1 MYSRLIWSVAQF
13 IVLTI
18 NYTCPSSFQ
27 YIHTLW
33 YKSIAHYIVAWITIY
48 RSVRDIEFTQYT
60 LILVSIKIYF
70 TTLSNIS
77 QQFKYEDPILLTM
90 LFACVFFV
98 SLTNPTTFHHLMV
111 ILFLVDCFYLFLT
124 ILKRI
129 KTVFKTNLIILTMIY
144 PTFIYPMSSISLT
157 MSIFLTVAMA
167 HERYIV
173 IKNPL
178 SHQRHMRSSK
188 YRRNMLLKYLLFMVI
203 CSVGFNFSKFF
214 EAYIVWEDSSMGA
227 TKGIR

>member
-1 MYSRLIWSVAQF
+1 MDAGTVNLTLSMDTTPF
-13 IVLTI
+13 INDTTLETSNCYVLTEYEGKI
-18 NYTCPSSFQ
+18 
-27 YIHTLW
+27 L
-33 YKSIAHYIVAWITIY
+33 YKFDYWIGDLSVMVLSI
-48 RSVRDIEFTQYT
+48 
-60 LILVSIKIYF
+60 LG
-70 TTLSNIS
+70 
-77 QQFKYEDPILLTM
+77 ILLTIF
-90 LFACVFFV
+90 FACVFFL

-111 ILFLVDCFYLFLT
+111 ILFLVDCFYLLLA
-124 ILKRI
+124 ILRRI

-227 TKGIR
+227 TKGNR